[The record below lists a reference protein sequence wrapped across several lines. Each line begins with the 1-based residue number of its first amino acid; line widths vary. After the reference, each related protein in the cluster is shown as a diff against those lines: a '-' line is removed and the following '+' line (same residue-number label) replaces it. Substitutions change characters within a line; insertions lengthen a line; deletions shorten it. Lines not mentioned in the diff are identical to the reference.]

1 MNIIR
6 GMDRI
11 ALVLAII
18 AILPAFVLGGEIIN
32 RTFKSVT
39 PDYEAKYKAWE
50 KKFGKEWKEW
60 ESSGSI
66 RMQGLGPPEPP
77 GIEYNYPPDWQCILG
92 GLLSAFLSFV
102 VVLYSA
108 WPNSLMFYK
117 LQSVRFYCADEILLL
132 FFFLD
137 CFFSFTNTSKYGI
150 NGLILLT

>member
-102 VVLYSA
+102 VVLYSFRGMTRGTRWFA
-108 WPNSLMFYK
+108 LWIIEGFK
-117 LQSVRFYCADEILLL
+117 DERKGEPDKHMGNEANNQ
-132 FFFLD
+132 D
-137 CFFSFTNTSKYGI
+137 CVS
-150 NGLILLT
+150 NGT